1 MKGINNGPHQDKR
14 NKVMDLI
21 RIKGIRSR
29 TYLGYGHRL
38 YQDLM
43 DRVKY
48 HHGPHQD
55 QRDKDMDHIKIKVI
69 K

>member
-29 TYLGYGHRL
+29 TS
-38 YQDLM
+38 
-43 DRVKY
+43 VKEW
-48 HHGPHQD
+48 
-55 QRDKDMDHIKIKVI
+55 DKVTDFIRI
-69 K
+69 